1 MKRIEEHQEETIK
14 DNESAKEYL
23 NSVLK
28 KEKMYGNLIKQIKSF
43 NIKGKYL
50 ELGSGPCVLTSLI
63 AENIPNIHIKAIDIS
78 PYMTEIAKGY
88 IKDKH
93 LEHKISVITSD
104 PTDEEMLIKLGKFDL
119 VYSTYSMHH
128 WKETEKIIHNMYNI
142 VNDNGILI
150 IADLKRIWWLY
161 YLPIHNNWFISSIRA
176 SYTLGEVKSILKKL
190 NIDQY
195 KIKNIFPLSRLI
207 VIFK

>member
-14 DNESAKEYL
+14 DYESAKEYL

-43 NIKGKYL
+43 NIKGEYL

-63 AENIPNIHIKAIDIS
+63 AENIPNIYIKAVDIS

-93 LEHKISVITSD
+93 LEDKISVTTGD
-104 PTDEEMLIKLGKFDL
+104 PTDAEMLKKLGKFNL

-161 YLPIHNNWFISSIRA
+161 YLPIQNNWFISSIRA
-176 SYTLGEVKSILKKL
+176 SYTLCEVKLILKKL

-207 VIFK
+207 VICK